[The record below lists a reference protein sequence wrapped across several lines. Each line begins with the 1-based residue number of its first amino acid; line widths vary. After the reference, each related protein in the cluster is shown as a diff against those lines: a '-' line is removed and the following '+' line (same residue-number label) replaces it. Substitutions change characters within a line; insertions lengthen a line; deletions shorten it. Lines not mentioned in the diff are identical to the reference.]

1 MFLRKLTE
9 INISETFISP
19 SVYLSISQNILH
31 RIDGSR
37 GFFGGGWGG
46 GGGVFLFG
54 FYFVLFLLLLLFLNS
69 TVSYSSQFKLHIHVI
84 TIKTRRKSHSSV
96 IIYIFNSTLYI
107 IILHKFLALFHFCYW
122 WKAHSETDWW
132 IRTVLEKL
140 DGLRKRLRL

>member
-37 GFFGGGWGG
+37 GFFFW
-46 GGGVFLFG
+46 GGVFLFG
-54 FYFVLFLLLLLFLNS
+54 FCFVLFLLLLLFLNS

-84 TIKTRRKSHSSV
+84 TIKTRRKSHSNV

-132 IRTVLEKL
+132 IRIVLEKL